1 MASIHRPKLT
11 VDPNRL
17 ENTATVRATCGVEF
31 TEFEANAMNL
41 LGLRFEVRCRVVNK
55 DLQYETTV
63 LTYEPQWLDYHAAE
77 GATVVFETVTSMRDM
92 HQHVFTRDE
101 LFAVFTIEN
110 GETGDQCSRRTEIV
124 AVDLVA

>member
-11 VDPNRL
+11 VAPNRL
-17 ENTATVRATCGVEF
+17 ENTARVLATCGVEF
-31 TEFEANAMNL
+31 TDFEANAMKM
-41 LGLRFEVRCRVVNK
+41 LGLRFEVKCAVVNK

-77 GATVVFETVTSMRDM
+77 GATVVFEKVTSMSDM
-92 HQHVFTRDE
+92 HQHLFTRDE

-110 GETGDQCSRRTEIV
+110 GETGDQYTRRTEVV
-124 AVDLVA
+124 AVNLVA